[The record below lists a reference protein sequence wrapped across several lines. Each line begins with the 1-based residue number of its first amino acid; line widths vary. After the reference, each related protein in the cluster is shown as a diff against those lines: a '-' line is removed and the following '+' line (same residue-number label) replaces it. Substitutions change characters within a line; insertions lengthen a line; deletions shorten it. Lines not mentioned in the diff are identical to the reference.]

1 MITVSNISKAYIDKV
16 LFDKISFNINNNKKI
31 GLIGLNGTG
40 KTTLLRII
48 LGQETDYKG
57 QISIIDEEIGYL
69 PQVIEFKEKDTIF
82 SFLKNNIKED
92 WEEYKIDYALN
103 RVGLEKIDRNL
114 EIKNLSGGQKTKIS
128 IAKILL
134 NDPSTLLLDEPTN
147 NLDYETLE
155 WLEHFLNNFYGN
167 VLVIS
172 HDRRFLDNV
181 VSKIYELD
189 FYTHKLNEYV
199 GGYTSYTVEKAK
211 RIEKELEAHKR
222 QEKRKQEMEEWIML
236 KRQQLSFYQSPK
248 VAKQLH
254 NYEKRYQRE
263 VVNKLIDRPHESKKI
278 KLNELSGT
286 THDSKL
292 IFRIEKLKYKTF
304 LWCKSLNIYGGQRIH
319 LEGKNGSGKT
329 TFIKI
334 LLEKIKDYSGEVFF
348 GNNIKI
354 GYFAQEHE
362 TLDQSSSILGD
373 FINNSN
379 IKNEARAR
387 DILGSFLFFGDKVFE
402 KINRLSQGEKVRL
415 MIAELVNQDNNFL
428 ILDEPTN
435 HLDIESREVLENALS
450 EYRGGLIVIS
460 HDRYFVENIDI
471 NVNLAIENN
480 CIVKK

>member
-1 MITVSNISKAYIDKV
+1 MITVSNVSKAYIDKV
-16 LFDKISFNINNNKKI
+16 LFDKISFNINNNEKV

-40 KTTLLRII
+40 KTTLFKII
-48 LGQETDYKG
+48 LKQEEDYTG
-57 QISIIDEEIGYL
+57 EVSIIDEEIGYL
-69 PQVIEFKEKDTIF
+69 PQVIEFDENDTIF
-82 SFLKNNIKED
+82 SFLKKDINKD
-92 WEEYKIDYALN
+92 WEEYKIDYALD
-103 RVGLEKIDRNL
+103 RVGLS
-114 EIKNLSGGQKTKIS
+114 EINTNIEINKLSGGQKTKIG

-134 NDPSTLLLDEPTN
+134 NDPTTLLLDEPTN

-155 WLEHFLNNFYGN
+155 WLENFLNNFYGN
-167 VLVIS
+167 VFVIS
-172 HDRRFLDNV
+172 HDRKFLDNV
-181 VSKIYELD
+181 VDRIYELD
-189 FYTHKLNEYV
+189 FYTHKLNEYI
-199 GGYTSYTVEKAK
+199 GGYKEYTVEKAK
-211 RIEKELEAHKR
+211 RIEKEIEAYKR
-222 QEKRKQEMEEWIML
+222 QERRKQEMEEWIML
-236 KRQQLSFYQSPK
+236 KKQQLSFYQSPK

-254 NYEKRYQRE
+254 NYEKRYKRE
-263 VVNKLIDRPHESKKI
+263 VIDNLKDRVHESKKI
-278 KLNELSGT
+278 KVNELAGL

-304 LWCKSLNIYGGQRIH
+304 LWCKNLSIYGCDRIH
-319 LEGKNGSGKT
+319 LEGRNGAGKT

-334 LLEKIKDYSGEVFF
+334 LLGKITDYAGDVVF

-362 TLDQSSSILGD
+362 TLDQKASVIND

-402 KINRLSQGEKVRL
+402 KINKLSQGEKVRL
-415 MIAELVNQDNNFL
+415 MIAELINQDNNFL

-435 HLDIESREVLENALS
+435 HLDIESRQVLENALS
-450 EYRGGLIVIS
+450 KYKGGLIIIS

-471 NVNLAIENN
+471 SINLAIENN